1 MYRPRLIR
9 PLSPSSDVDGIKLY
23 AITLAGP
30 LTDIE
35 AFQARLVLV
44 KAELR
49 LIWAKTASFAIF
61 HRGQSADYLIVGW
74 WGNDNEM
81 FTSVSV
87 REGGRWVEDPRRYS
101 FCVWDLEVFW
111 HERNSYVSH
120 MYSGTKDI
128 AGYRA
133 DLLGA

>member
-61 HRGQSADYLIVGW
+61 HRGHSADYLIVGW

-111 HERNSYVSH
+111 HERNSYVRH